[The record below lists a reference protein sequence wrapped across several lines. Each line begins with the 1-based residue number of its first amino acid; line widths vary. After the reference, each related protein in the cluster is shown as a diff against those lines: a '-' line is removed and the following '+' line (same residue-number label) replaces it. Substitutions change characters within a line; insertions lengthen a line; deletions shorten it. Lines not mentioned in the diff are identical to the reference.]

1 MTNEQKL
8 LALGAE
14 SVGGDLILRHKVA
27 GRYRNGD
34 FFVTEDGLKMLQ
46 AESVEDATV
55 VPAVEPA
62 APKQAKKAKKAEKP
76 AEAPVEA
83 DESLLAGLDEA
94 LKVE

>member
-14 SVGGDLILRHKVA
+14 CVGGDLILHHKVL

-34 FFVTEDGLKMLQ
+34 FFITEDGLKMLQ

-55 VPAVEPA
+55 VSATESV
-62 APKQAKKAKKAEKP
+62 APKQTKKAKKTEKP

-83 DESLLAGLDEA
+83 DEPLLAGLDEA
-94 LKVE
+94 LKVD